1 MRVPALV
8 RRAGWNLGEQMISSL
23 TNSVLSILVA
33 NSVSADSFGGFAI
46 AFTVFALSVGGI
58 RAVSTSP
65 LNIRFSDASPAE
77 AKRVAAASAG
87 NALVLGILIGTGCA
101 VAGLVLPGALGE
113 SLLALGVVMPALLVQ
128 DTYRYVF
135 FARGEPVKAAMTSG
149 LWAVLQ
155 IGAVTALLVVGTEAV
170 GTLLLAWGISAAAAA
185 LLAVRQSGA
194 WPAPQS
200 AWSWIKEHRDL
211 TGYKLATFAT
221 AQGSSQGAILVIA
234 AVATLS
240 TVGSLRGT
248 QVLLGP
254 TSILALAT
262 LNFALPE
269 LSRRRSRMTDR
280 TWFYAALGV
289 SGFVGLAGLVWGSIF
304 LLAPESLGEFVL
316 AESWPGTS
324 AILFAAV
331 VTQVLSGLS
340 IGPVTV
346 IYAIDR
352 APATL
357 SIQIILGVL
366 TFVGGVGG
374 VLLGGAIG
382 AQWGFAAASAIVV
395 PCWYIQMR
403 RQLKWV
409 AENRH
414 AVVEDSPQDT
424 VITAAASPRYD
435 AFLDDVSNMSTMLL
449 PLVPARDQG
458 PVRPSGP
465 GGPVP
470 SAPTGPL
477 VGTPGRLPGATTA
490 PRRPP
495 LLGRPPRPG
504 APVAARRSGRPPG
517 PPPPAPPP
525 PGRRQPAPDPMRTGA
540 YTPGLPYGPGGP
552 NHRPDPVPP
561 PPGQAR
567 PGPLPPH
574 LRRRP
579 GPPPPG
585 RPPQGPPAQ
594 GPPAQG
600 APPHTRECG
609 PAPVGGP
616 PVHPPWAFPTPADG
630 RPEPHREANAG
641 GSGNGRAAYRP
652 SPVPRTDV
660 DCHPSP
666 DSGPAA
672 GQLRPVPYRRVGGA
686 PRPRHT
692 SRRPAAAEEGAEATP
707 ALAPTNGAASGNG
720 SGSSGAERAG
730 DGVRNDDRST
740 EATQVHAVREPQ
752 PSPDDNSS

>member
-1 MRVPALV
+1 MKVPALV

-46 AFTVFALSVGGI
+46 AFTVFALAVGGI

-65 LNIRFSDASPAE
+65 LNIRFADASPAE

-87 NALVLGILIGTGCA
+87 NALVLGILIGAGCA
-101 VAGLVLPGALGE
+101 VAGLALPGALGE

-185 LLAVRQSGA
+185 MLAVRQSGA

-200 AWSWIKEHRDL
+200 AWGWLKEHRDL

-269 LSRRRSRMTDR
+269 LARRRSTMTDR
-280 TWFYAALGV
+280 RWSYAALGV
-289 SGFVGLAGLVWGSIF
+289 SGFVGLAGLLWGSIF
-304 LLAPESLGEFVL
+304 LLAPDSLGEFVL

-324 AILFAAV
+324 AILLAAV

-357 SIQIILGVL
+357 SIQIILGAL

-382 AQWGFAAASAIVV
+382 AQWGFAAANAIVV
-395 PCWYIQMR
+395 PCWYVQMR
-403 RQLKWV
+403 RQLRWV
-409 AENRH
+409 AEHRP
-414 AVVEDSPQDT
+414 AVVEDSQQAT
-424 VITAAASPRYD
+424 VVIEAAAPRYD
-435 AFLDDVSNMSTMLL
+435 TFLDDLSSMSTMLL
-449 PLVPARDQG
+449 PRVTPREQG
-458 PVRPSGP
+458 AGPPSGP
-465 GGPVP
+465 GGPP
-470 SAPTGPL
+470 GSAPRAGAPWRPPTGP
-477 VGTPGRLPGATTA
+477 PA
-490 PRRPP
+490 PWRPP
-495 LLGRPPRPG
+495 LIDHPPRTG
-504 APVAARRSGRPPG
+504 APVAAPHGGRAPGSPRPAPPATGPRRPG
-517 PPPPAPPP
+517 PDRQPAPPRRPAGHPPPAPP
-525 PGRRQPAPDPMRTGA
+525 
-540 YTPGLPYGPGGP
+540 
-552 NHRPDPVPP
+552 H
-561 PPGQAR
+561 
-567 PGPLPPH
+567 
-574 LRRRP
+574 
-579 GPPPPG
+579 GPPTQGP
-585 RPPQGPPAQ
+585 RPP
-594 GPPAQG
+594 G
-600 APPHTRECG
+600 APPG
-609 PAPVGGP
+609 
-616 PVHPPWAFPTPADG
+616 TPGDG
-630 RPEPHREANAG
+630 ATA
-641 GSGNGRAAYRP
+641 GNGRPAGRP
-652 SPVPRTDV
+652 SPVPRTD
-660 DCHPSP
+660 P
-666 DSGPAA
+666 GPAA
-672 GQLRPVPYRRVGGA
+672 AAERLRPVPYRRDGGPPS
-686 PRPRHT
+686 PRPRSRQADGQAADDT
-692 SRRPAAAEEGAEATP
+692 S
-707 ALAPTNGAASGNG
+707 S
-720 SGSSGAERAG
+720 
-730 DGVRNDDRST
+730 
-740 EATQVHAVREPQ
+740 
-752 PSPDDNSS
+752 

>member
-1 MRVPALV
+1 MKVPALV

-46 AFTVFALSVGGI
+46 AFTVFALAVGGI

-65 LNIRFSDASPAE
+65 LNIRFSDASPE
-77 AKRVAAASAG
+77 ESKRVAAASAG
-87 NALVLGILIGTGCA
+87 NALVLGILIGAGCA
-101 VAGLVLPGALGE
+101 GAGLVLPGALGE

-194 WPAPQS
+194 WPAPRS
-200 AWSWIKEHRDL
+200 AWSWLKEHRDL

-269 LSRRRSRMTDR
+269 LSRRRSTMTDR
-280 TWFYAALGV
+280 TWLYAALGV
-289 SGFVGLAGLVWGSIF
+289 SGFVGMAGLVWGSIF
-304 LLAPESLGEFVL
+304 LLAPDSLGEFVL
-316 AESWPGTS
+316 DASWPGTS

-357 SIQIILGVL
+357 SIQIILGVF

-382 AQWGFAAASAIVV
+382 AQWGFAAANAIVV

-409 AENRH
+409 AENRP
-414 AVVEDSPQDT
+414 AVVEETSQDT
-424 VITAAASPRYD
+424 VFMAAASPRYD
-435 AFLDDVSNMSTMLL
+435 AILDDVSSMSTMLL
-449 PLVPARDQG
+449 PRIAPYYQG
-458 PVRPSGP
+458 PAKPSGP
-465 GGPVP
+465 GGPMP
-470 SAPTGPL
+470 PPH
-477 VGTPGRLPGATTA
+477 
-490 PRRPP
+490 RPA
-495 LLGRPPRPG
+495 RPG
-504 APVAARRSGRPPG
+504 EFAAVPHSGRPPG
-517 PPPPAPPP
+517 PPPPAGARPPW
-525 PGRRQPAPDPMRTGA
+525 PDPMRTGA
-540 YTPGLPYGPGGP
+540 YPPSPPFGPGGP
-552 NHRPDPVPP
+552 NHRYAPVP
-561 PPGQAR
+561 PPGQAQ

-574 LRRRP
+574 LGRRP
-579 GPPPPG
+579 GPPPPA
-585 RPPQGPPAQ
+585 RPPQAPPAQ
-594 GPPAQG
+594 AAAPHTPPAYG
-600 APPHTRECG
+600 R
-609 PAPVGGP
+609 APVGEAP
-616 PVHPPWAFPTPADG
+616 AHPPWTPPTPAVG
-630 RPEPHREANAG
+630 RPEPHRVADAG
-641 GSGNGRAAYRP
+641 ASDDGRPAARP
-652 SPVPRTDV
+652 GPGPRTDV
-660 DCHPSP
+660 ERHPSP
-666 DSGPAA
+666 DPGPTA
-672 GQLRPVPYRRVGGA
+672 GQQRPVPYRRVGGA
-686 PRPRHT
+686 PRPRPT
-692 SRRPAAAEEGAEATP
+692 PRRTDEPAAAEEGAEATT
-707 ALAPTNGAASGNG
+707 ALAPTNRSTSG
-720 SGSSGAERAG
+720 SGSDWAGAQRAG
-730 DGVRNDDRST
+730 AQRADDAGRDDDRFT
-740 EATQVHAVREPQ
+740 EATQVHPAREPQ
-752 PSPDDNSS
+752 PSADDNSP